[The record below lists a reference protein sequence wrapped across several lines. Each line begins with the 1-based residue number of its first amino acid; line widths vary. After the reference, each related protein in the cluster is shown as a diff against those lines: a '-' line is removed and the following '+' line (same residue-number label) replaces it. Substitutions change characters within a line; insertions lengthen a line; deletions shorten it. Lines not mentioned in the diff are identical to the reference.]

1 MSQIIVNSSDQNDLA
16 TVKEANNQGSDVN
29 LDSPVHV
36 TEKETITIIKIPEKE
51 IKDDQNVLDSA
62 INHADK
68 ELTSSKDRYEMI
80 KDDDEIEDDP
90 DPHNELLISTKGR
103 LSLDDFNTCAVSEAY
118 DTDQGLVK
126 DLDQDL
132 IQVEPEKEK
141 PRPPTL
147 SDNFD
152 EISSYTMPI
161 LESPLPGPVLLP
173 VFNLVEEN
181 KSEGLEPTLE
191 FIPGKLQ

>member
-16 TVKEANNQGSDVN
+16 TVKEAYNQGSDDN
-29 LDSPVHV
+29 LDTPVHV

-51 IKDDQNVLDSA
+51 INDDQNLLDSA

-68 ELTSSKDRYEMI
+68 ELTSSKNRSEMI
-80 KDDDEIEDDP
+80 KDDDEIEDHP
-90 DPHNELLISTKGR
+90 DQHNALSISTKGR
-103 LSLDDFNTCAVSEAY
+103 LSMDDFNTCAVSEAY
-118 DTDQGLVK
+118 DTDRGLVK
-126 DLDQDL
+126 DLVQDL

-141 PRPPTL
+141 PRPPIL

-152 EISSYTMPI
+152 EISSCTMPI
-161 LESPLPGPVLLP
+161 LESPLTDPVLLP
-173 VFNLVEEN
+173 VSNLVEEN

>member
-16 TVKEANNQGSDVN
+16 TVKEANNQGSDDN
-29 LDSPVHV
+29 LDKPVIV
-36 TEKETITIIKIPEKE
+36 TEKEIITIIKIPEKE
-51 IKDDQNVLDSA
+51 IKDDQNLLYSA

-68 ELTSSKDRYEMI
+68 ELTSSKDRSEMI
-80 KDDDEIEDDP
+80 KDDEIEDHP
-90 DPHNELLISTKGR
+90 DPHNALSNSTKGR

-126 DLDQDL
+126 DLVQDL

-141 PRPPTL
+141 PRPPIL

-152 EISSYTMPI
+152 EMSSCTMPI
-161 LESPLPGPVLLP
+161 LESPLTDPVLLP
-173 VFNLVEEN
+173 VSNLVEEN
-181 KSEGLEPTLE
+181 TSEGLEPTLE